1 MKEGLRNENSFI
13 IDRNWEK
20 VNPNNEL
27 TVSIDQTKEFLKLL
41 VYDHQ
46 KLKRINEINLD
57 DINPQKLEEKIET
70 FIFKFIQ
77 EKEISLAAKRELP
90 TLQKS
95 PYRLDL
101 TDCLE
106 IWRWLSEDSVSYKPK
121 PVSYDESMIVN
132 EF

>member
-20 VNPNNEL
+20 VNPNSEL

-77 EKEISLAAKRELP
+77 EREISLASKRELP

-121 PVSYDESMIVN
+121 PVSYDESLIVN